1 MTYKI
6 FISAVSKEFHR
17 TAPAYR
23 VKFQSYRDLLTLY
36 LRREFKGCQIVVQE
50 ELVQG
55 DSDLLVSLEEEVR
68 TCDFLVHL
76 AGIASGAFPKEQE
89 LANLKARHPDF
100 LHAYTGV
107 REQLGEWASNSYTQ
121 WEWLLALH
129 YGKKRFEFIG
139 AEIALRNPEFTPDL
153 SETASQKRH
162 VERLKSVSHYEY
174 CMSQSDFVTKSVR
187 SLFKEQASKPIGQID
202 IETLPNKLAASLR
215 LGSRKPADPHDPLRL
230 DAYLSIIA
238 ENAKELGIDTPTALA
253 LIDQYTN
260 QCKRELEERL
270 STQEIESHQE
280 LSELAFAQGDY
291 DQAAVE
297 ARQWIEKRTKLLSSD
312 PAKFDSIRE
321 DLFDAYQHW
330 MDAALLL
337 GNIEEVKKAVSDAS
351 RHIDR
356 EKEPIQWA
364 EFHEPLFQMAKASG
378 ELDLA
383 DEILDAII
391 DIREEHQAQSQQL
404 AQSLF
409 AWAELLKDTRKYQG
423 ALDVIKRLLG
433 NEFKE
438 TNNSNRIFQLDAI
451 RMGFDISWEAQ
462 SLSIA
467 KAYALEYLNIA
478 EKCFSP
484 SDMVMAYGF
493 SNLAHLLLQSHHY
506 SEAEYLYRAALS
518 IKEASDG
525 PNHQSVAGGLNNLAN
540 LFRDTNRHREAES
553 LYRRALAID
562 EAHFGPDHPS
572 VAGKLNNIA
581 LLFQQTE
588 QYDEAEST
596 YRRALAIDETTYGPD
611 HPQVGIV
618 LNNLA
623 LLLLETNRLS
633 EAEPLIRRALAISEI
648 NLGLGHPNVARGLN
662 NLALVLM
669 GAKRHSEAEQLYRR
683 ALVIDEISYGKDHQI
698 VATGLCNLA
707 DLLVKTNRN
716 SEAESLLR
724 RALAISKAN
733 YGPEHDISVA
743 VRDDLTNLLNEIE
756 RGSESS

>member
-6 FISAVSKEFHR
+6 FISSVSKEFHR

-23 VKFQSYRDLLTLY
+23 VKFTSYRDLLALH

-55 DSDLLVSLEEEVR
+55 TSDLLATLDQEIRTSDFEVHIIGDAAGARPRENELEKLR
-68 TCDFLVHL
+68 
-76 AGIASGAFPKEQE
+76 
-89 LANLKARHPDF
+89 ARHPRF
-100 LHAYTGV
+100 LDAYHKLRDDLLDWSQV
-107 REQLGEWASNSYTQ
+107 SYTQ
-121 WEWLLALH
+121 WEAYLAFH
-129 YGKKRFEFIG
+129 HDNKRLIFK
-139 AEIALRNPEFTPDL
+139 AEPSAPRNPEYVVE
-153 SETASQKRH
+153 SQEKETQVAHLARI
-162 VERLKSVSHYEY
+162 RSVGEHYQGFY
-174 CMSQSDFVTKSVR
+174 SQSDLVIKTIRSILSSQSLNLSTSVEATELARRVEAELRKKS
-187 SLFKEQASKPIGQID
+187 KEPPASYDP
-202 IETLPNKLAASLR
+202 
-215 LGSRKPADPHDPLRL
+215 SR
-230 DAYLSIIA
+230 
-238 ENAKELGIDTPTALA
+238 
-253 LIDQYTN
+253 IDQYFQAVEEAAKEVGVDRSTAIRILDEYSRLR
-260 QCKRELEERL
+260 KEALESESAIEAHRELA
-270 STQEIESHQE
+270 
-280 LSELAFAQGDY
+280 ELALAKGEYQESIIQARNWIDKATQLLSLRPERFESTKELLLDGYQYWHD
-291 DQAAVE
+291 AAVLSGNLQE
-297 ARQWIEKRTKLLSSD
+297 AVI
-312 PAKFDSIRE
+312 A
-321 DLFDAYQHW
+321 
-330 MDAALLL
+330 
-337 GNIEEVKKAVSDAS
+337 VKDGL

-356 EKEPIQWA
+356 DSEPVAWA
-364 EFHEPLFQMAKASG
+364 DFMEPLFRSAMAS
-378 ELDLA
+378 EDYELA
-383 DEILDAII
+383 DEVLDAII

-404 AQSLF
+404 AKSLF

-438 TNNSNRIFQLDAI
+438 INNSNRIFQLDSI
-451 RMGFDISWEAQ
+451 RRGFDISWEAQ

-467 KAYALEYLNIA
+467 KAYALEYLIIA
-478 EKCFSP
+478 EKYFSP
-484 SDMVMAYGF
+484 SDIVMAHGYT
-493 SNLAHLLLQSHHY
+493 NLAHLLLQSHHY

-525 PNHQSVAGGLNNLAN
+525 PNHPSVAGGLNNLAN

-596 YRRALAIDETTYGPD
+596 YRRALAIDETNYGPD

-648 NLGLGHPNVARGLN
+648 NLGQGHPNVARGLN

-683 ALVIDEISYGKDHQI
+683 ALVIDEITYGKDHQI

-707 DLLVKTNRN
+707 DLLVETNRN

-724 RALAISKAN
+724 RALAINMAN

-743 VRDDLTNLLNEIE
+743 VRDDLTNLLNEKE
-756 RGSESS
+756 RGSESP

>member
-23 VKFQSYRDLLTLY
+23 VKFQSYRDILSLY

-55 DSDLLVSLEEEVR
+55 DSDLLASLDEEVR

-76 AGIASGAFPKEQE
+76 AGISAGAFPKEQE

-100 LHAYTGV
+100 LHTCTEV

-139 AEIALRNPEFTPDL
+139 SETAQRNPAFTPDA

-162 VERLKSVSHYEY
+162 IERLKSVSHYE
-174 CMSQSDFVTKSVR
+174 CCTSPSDFVTKAIR
-187 SLFKEQASKPIGQID
+187 SLIKQQVSKPVGKID
-202 IETLPNKLAASLR
+202 IENLPKKLATSLR
-215 LGSRKPADPHDPLRL
+215 RGSRKPADPYDPVRL
-230 DAYLSIIA
+230 DSYLLTVA
-238 ENAKELGIDTPTALA
+238 ENAKELGVDTFTALA
-253 LIDQYTN
+253 MIDHYIDQR
-260 QCKRELEERL
+260 KRELQERWA
-270 STQEIESHQE
+270 TQEIESHRE
-280 LSELAFAQGDY
+280 LSALAFAQGNY
-291 DQAAVE
+291 DLASVE
-297 ARQWIEKRTKLLSSD
+297 ARNWIEKRTKLLSAD
-312 PAKFDSIRE
+312 PTKFQYYRA

-337 GNIEEVKKAVSDAS
+337 GNVEELKMAVSDS
-351 RHIDR
+351 TRHLDR

-364 EFHEPLFQMAKASG
+364 DFHQPLFQMVKTSG

-391 DIREEHQAQSQQL
+391 DIREEHQAGSQEL
-404 AQSLF
+404 AETLF
-409 AWAELLKDTRKYQG
+409 AWSELLKDTGKYQG

-433 NEFKE
+433 SDFEE
-438 TNNSNRIFQLDAI
+438 VNNSNRDFQLDVI
-451 RMGFDISWEAQ
+451 RRGFDISWEAQ

-467 KAYALEYLNIA
+467 KAYAHEYLNIA
-478 EKCFSP
+478 EKYFPP
-484 SDMVMAYGF
+484 SDIAIAYGF
-493 SNLAHLLLQSHHY
+493 NNLALLLFQSHHY

-518 IKEASDG
+518 IKEASYG
-525 PNHQSVAGGLNNLAN
+525 PNHPSVAGELNNLASLFRNTNRHREAETLNRRALAIYEAHFGPDHPIVAGGLNNLA
-540 LFRDTNRHREAES
+540 
-553 LYRRALAID
+553 
-562 EAHFGPDHPS
+562 
-572 VAGKLNNIA
+572 
-581 LLFQQTE
+581 LLLQQTE

-596 YRRALAIDETTYGPD
+596 YRSALAIDESAYGPD

-648 NLGLGHPNVARGLN
+648 TFGPEHPNVARGLS
-662 NLALVLM
+662 NLALVLV
-669 GAKRHSEAEQLYRR
+669 GAKRHSDAEQVYRR
-683 ALVIDEISYGKDHQI
+683 VLVIDETTYGKDHQI
-698 VATGLCNLA
+698 VATGLCDLA
-707 DLLVKTNRN
+707 DLLVETNRN

-724 RALAISKAN
+724 RALTINESI
-733 YGPEHDISVA
+733 YGPENDISVA
-743 VRDDLTNLLNEIE
+743 VRDDLTNLLNKIE
-756 RGSESS
+756 SRSESS